1 MRAIVLLIALI
12 LAGILDGGIQG
23 ASAQLEPFQDYDI
36 SDAIWIVTTVK
47 VEPNMGDDYLEGIRE
62 TWVAGNEIA
71 KELGQIED
79 YSIFRSTLEQ
89 GGDWNLLLIVKFK
102 NTADLAPSKARYK
115 AFLEKW
121 GEDRQEQTRTI
132 AKDYPAM
139 RRITGQYQ
147 VREITFKDIPTK
159 QTDTPPED

>member
-1 MRAIVLLIALI
+1 MRAIVLLVALIVAGI
-12 LAGILDGGIQG
+12 LAGGIQS
-23 ASAQLEPFQDYDI
+23 ASAQLKPFEDYDI
-36 SDAIWIVTTVK
+36 SDAIWIVTTIK
-47 VEPNMGDDYLEGIRE
+47 IEPNMGDDYLEGIRE
-62 TWVAGNEIA
+62 TWAAANEVA

-79 YSIFRSTLEQ
+79 YSIYRSTLEQ

-102 NTADLAPSKARYK
+102 NTADLAPSKERYE

-121 GEDRQEQTRTI
+121 GEEKQEHTRTI

-147 VREITFKDIPTK
+147 VREITFKS
-159 QTDTPPED
+159 TPPGE

>member
-62 TWVAGNEIA
+62 TWVAGNEVA
-71 KELGQIED
+71 KELGQI
-79 YSIFRSTLEQ
+79 
-89 GGDWNLLLIVKFK
+89 
-102 NTADLAPSKARYK
+102 
-115 AFLEKW
+115 
-121 GEDRQEQTRTI
+121 
-132 AKDYPAM
+132 
-139 RRITGQYQ
+139 
-147 VREITFKDIPTK
+147 
-159 QTDTPPED
+159 